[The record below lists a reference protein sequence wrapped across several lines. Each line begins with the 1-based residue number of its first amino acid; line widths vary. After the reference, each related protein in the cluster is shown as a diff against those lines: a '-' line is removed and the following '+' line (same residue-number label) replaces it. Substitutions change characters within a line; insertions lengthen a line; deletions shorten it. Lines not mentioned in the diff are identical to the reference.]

1 MRIQKI
7 RPDAGHSLL
16 GQLIRMR
23 ALLQRV
29 KECGVEIDGKEYSNI
44 SGGLLIFLGVRKDD
58 VESDA
63 DSLAERSGSL
73 RIFNDSAGKMNLSIL
88 ENRGSV
94 MIVSQFTL
102 YADTRKGNR
111 PGYSDAAPSQIAEK
125 LYDRFC
131 DRMRLLAGTERVSTG
146 KFGAMMNVKLVND
159 GPVTVMLESKEP
171 RQA

>member
-1 MRIQKI
+1 
-7 RPDAGHSLL
+7 
-16 GQLIRMR
+16 MR

-94 MIVSQFTL
+94 MIVSQFT
-102 YADTRKGNR
+102 
-111 PGYSDAAPSQIAEK
+111 
-125 LYDRFC
+125 
-131 DRMRLLAGTERVSTG
+131 
-146 KFGAMMNVKLVND
+146 
-159 GPVTVMLESKEP
+159 
-171 RQA
+171 